1 MVLGFEREPMS
12 IECLNKAINLQFETQ
27 TPTKRLILILL
38 ANYCDE
44 KNSCFPSYAHIG
56 KLAGLKDVKHI
67 ANIIK
72 EFEQLGFLKIERR
85 YKDDGGN
92 LSNRYH
98 LTLKGVHTYPDG
110 ADTTTPPVSTP
121 CNTKDK
127 TKEDTKISYTP
138 KGQEDY
144 VPLSDEDFDA
154 FWEAYPRKEN
164 KFQAKLKYF
173 QATKTYGSDKLMSM
187 LKRYINEIQVKK
199 KDKTFVPYASTWLH
213 QKRYLDY
220 EDYKIQEIKAPKSTN
235 KNWYDDL
242 EI

>member
-1 MVLGFEREPMS
+1 MS

-38 ANYCDE
+38 ANYSDE

-127 TKEDTKISYTP
+127 TKDNTKISYTP

-144 VPLSDEDFDA
+144 VPLTDEDFDA
-154 FWEAYPRKEN
+154 FWKAYPRKEN

-173 QATKTYGSDKLMSM
+173 QATKTYGSNKLMSM

-220 EDYKIQEIKAPKSTN
+220 EDYNMQEIKATKSSS

>member
-1 MVLGFEREPMS
+1 MS
-12 IECLNKAINLQFETQ
+12 IECLNKAINLQFKTQ

-72 EFEQLGFLKIERR
+72 EFEQLGFLKIEKR
-85 YKDDGGN
+85 YKEDGGN

-110 ADTTTPPVSTP
+110 ADTTTPPVSNP

-144 VPLSDEDFDA
+144 VPLTDEDFDA

-173 QATKTYGSDKLMSM
+173 KATKTYGSDKLMSM

-199 KDKTFVPYASTWLH
+199 KDITFVPYASTWLH

-220 EDYKIQEIKAPKSTN
+220 EDYNMQEIKATKSSS

>member
-1 MVLGFEREPMS
+1 MS
-12 IECLNKAINLQFETQ
+12 IECLNKAINLQFKTQ

-72 EFEQLGFLKIERR
+72 EFEQLGFLKIEKR
-85 YKDDGGN
+85 YKEDGGN

-98 LTLKGVHTYPDG
+98 LTLEGVQ
-110 ADTTTPPVSTP
+110 TPPYRYQDKVEIGTETTKVGVSTP

-144 VPLSDEDFDA
+144 VPLTDEDFDA

-173 QATKTYGSDKLMSM
+173 QATKTYGSDKLMLM
-187 LKRYINEIQVKK
+187 LKRYINEIQVNK

-220 EDYKIQEIKAPKSTN
+220 EDYNMQEIKASKSSS

>member
-1 MVLGFEREPMS
+1 MS
-12 IECLNKAINLQFETQ
+12 IECLNKAINLQFKTQ

-44 KNSCFPSYAHIG
+44 KNSCFPSYTHIG

-72 EFEQLGFLKIERR
+72 EFEQLVFLKIEKR
-85 YKDDGGN
+85 YKEDGGN

-98 LTLKGVHTYPDG
+98 LTLEGVHTYPDG

-127 TKEDTKISYTP
+127 TKDNTKISYTP

-144 VPLSDEDFDA
+144 VPLTDEDFDA
-154 FWEAYPRKEN
+154 FWKAYPRKEN

-173 QATKTYGSDKLMSM
+173 QATKTYGSNKLMSM

-220 EDYKIQEIKAPKSTN
+220 EDYKMQEIKATKSSS

>member
-1 MVLGFEREPMS
+1 MS

-44 KNSCFPSYAHIG
+44 KNSCYPSYKHIA
-56 KLAGLKDVKHI
+56 KLAGLKDTKHV
-67 ANIIK
+67 AKIIK

-85 YKDDGGN
+85 FKQDGGY

-98 LTLKGVHTYPDG
+98 LTLKGVQ
-110 ADTTTPPVSTP
+110 TTPMGVETSTTLAHNP
-121 CNTKDK
+121 ANTKDK
-127 TKEDTKISYTP
+127 TKDKTKITYNP
-138 KGQEDY
+138 RGQEQY
-144 VPLSDEDFDA
+144 VPLTDEDFVA

-173 QATKTYGSDKLMSM
+173 QATKTYGSDKLILM

-220 EDYKIQEIKAPKSTN
+220 EDYKMQEVKAPDSSS

>member
-1 MVLGFEREPMS
+1 MS
-12 IECLNKAINLQFETQ
+12 IECLNKAINLQFKTQ

-72 EFEQLGFLKIERR
+72 EFEQLGFLKIEKR
-85 YKDDGGN
+85 YKEDGGN

-98 LTLKGVHTYPDG
+98 LTLEGVHTYPDG

-127 TKEDTKISYTP
+127 TKDNTKISYTP

-144 VPLSDEDFDA
+144 VPLTDEDFDA
-154 FWEAYPRKEN
+154 FWKAYPRKEN

-173 QATKTYGSDKLMSM
+173 QATKTYGSNKLMSM

-220 EDYKIQEIKAPKSTN
+220 EDYEMQEIKAPKSSS

>member
-1 MVLGFEREPMS
+1 MS
-12 IECLNKAINLQFETQ
+12 IECLNKAINLQFKTQ

-72 EFEQLGFLKIERR
+72 EFEQLGFLKIEKR
-85 YKDDGGN
+85 YKEDGGN

-98 LTLKGVHTYPDG
+98 LTLEGVHTYPDG

-144 VPLSDEDFDA
+144 VPLTDEDFDA

-164 KFQAKLKYF
+164 KFQAKLKYLSV
-173 QATKTYGSDKLMSM
+173 TKTYESNKLKEM
-187 LKRYINEIQVKK
+187 LVRYLNDIQVKK
-199 KDKTFVPYASTWLH
+199 KDKKFVCHASTWLH
-213 QKRYLDY
+213 QKRFLDY
-220 EDYKIQEIKAPKSTN
+220 EDYKMQEVQAPKSSN
-235 KNWYDDL
+235 NNWYDDL

>member
-1 MVLGFEREPMS
+1 MS

-121 CNTKDK
+121 CNNKDK

-144 VPLSDEDFDA
+144 VPLTDEDFDA
-154 FWEAYPRKEN
+154 FWKAYPRKEN

-173 QATKTYGSDKLMSM
+173 QATKTYGSYKLMSM
-187 LKRYINEIQVKK
+187 LKIYINEIQVKK

-220 EDYKIQEIKAPKSTN
+220 EDYDMQEIKATKSSS

>member
-1 MVLGFEREPMS
+1 MS
-12 IECLNKAINLQFETQ
+12 IECLNKAINLQFKTQ

-72 EFEQLGFLKIERR
+72 EFEQLGFLKIEKR
-85 YKDDGGN
+85 YKEDGGN

-98 LTLKGVHTYPDG
+98 LTLEGVHTYPDG

-144 VPLSDEDFDA
+144 VPLTDEDFDA
-154 FWEAYPRKEN
+154 FWKAYPRKEN
-164 KFQAKLKYF
+164 KFQAKLKVYNAKNYGAPG
-173 QATKTYGSDKLMSM
+173 ATKKV
-187 LKRYINEIQVKK
+187 INQIEIIQRGTARKVGKK
-199 KDKTFVPYASTWLH
+199 VLSQISASLA
-213 QKRYLDY
+213 RLR
-220 EDYKIQEIKAPKSTN
+220 
-235 KNWYDDL
+235 
-242 EI
+242 

>member
-1 MVLGFEREPMS
+1 MS
-12 IECLNKAINLQFETQ
+12 IECLNKAINLQFKTQ

-72 EFEQLGFLKIERR
+72 EFEQLGFLKIEKR
-85 YKDDGGN
+85 YKEDGGN

-98 LTLKGVHTYPDG
+98 LTLEGVHTHPMG
-110 ADTTTPPVSTP
+110 ADTTIPPVSSP

-127 TKEDTKISYTP
+127 TKDDTKISYTP

-144 VPLSDEDFDA
+144 VPLTDEDFDA
-154 FWEAYPRKEN
+154 FWKAYPRKEN

-220 EDYKIQEIKAPKSTN
+220 EDYNMQEIKATKSSS

>member
-1 MVLGFEREPMS
+1 MS
-12 IECLNKAINLQFETQ
+12 IECLNKAINLQFKTQ

-72 EFEQLGFLKIERR
+72 EFEQLGFLKIEKR
-85 YKDDGGN
+85 YKEDGGN

-110 ADTTTPPVSTP
+110 ADTTTPPVSNP

-144 VPLSDEDFDA
+144 VPLTDEDFDA

-173 QATKTYGSDKLMSM
+173 KATKTYGSDKLMSM

-220 EDYKIQEIKAPKSTN
+220 EDYKMQEIKASKSSS

>member
-1 MVLGFEREPMS
+1 MS

-72 EFEQLGFLKIERR
+72 EFEQLGFLKIEKR
-85 YKDDGGN
+85 YKEDGGN

-98 LTLKGVHTYPDG
+98 LTLKGVPTYPDG

-144 VPLSDEDFDA
+144 VPLADEDFDA

-220 EDYKIQEIKAPKSTN
+220 EDYKMQEIKATKSSS

>member
-1 MVLGFEREPMS
+1 MS
-12 IECLNKAINLQFETQ
+12 IECLNKAINLQFKTQ

-72 EFEQLGFLKIERR
+72 EFEQLGFLKIEKR
-85 YKDDGGN
+85 YKEDGGN

-98 LTLKGVHTYPDG
+98 LTLEGLHTYPDG

-127 TKEDTKISYTP
+127 TKDNTKISYTP

-144 VPLSDEDFDA
+144 VPLTDEDFDA
-154 FWEAYPRKEN
+154 FWKAYPRKEN

-173 QATKTYGSDKLMSM
+173 QATKTYGSNKLMSM

-220 EDYKIQEIKAPKSTN
+220 EDYNMQEIKATKSSS

>member
-1 MVLGFEREPMS
+1 MS

-44 KNSCFPSYAHIG
+44 KNSCYPSYAHIG
-56 KLAGLKDVKHI
+56 KLAGLKDTKHI

-72 EFEQLGFLKIERR
+72 EFEQLGFLKIEKR
-85 YKDDGGN
+85 YKENGGN

-98 LTLKGVHTYPDG
+98 LTLEGVHTPPMG
-110 ADTTTPPVSTP
+110 ADTTTPLVSTP

-127 TKEDTKISYTP
+127 TKDDTKVSYKP
-138 KGQEDY
+138 KDNEEY
-144 VPLSDEDFDA
+144 LPLDDKNFDDF
-154 FWEAYPRKEN
+154 WKLYPRKEN
-164 KFQAKLKYF
+164 KFQAKIKYF
-173 QATKTYGSDKLMSM
+173 KITQNYQADKLKEM
-187 LKRYINEIQVKK
+187 LLRYLNDIQVKK
-199 KDKTFVPYASTWLH
+199 LDKTYVCHASTWLH
-213 QKRYLDY
+213 QRRFLDY
-220 EDYKIQEIKAPKSTN
+220 EDYQIQEVQTPKSSS

>member
-1 MVLGFEREPMS
+1 MS
-12 IECLNKAINLQFETQ
+12 IECLNKAINLQFKTQ

-72 EFEQLGFLKIERR
+72 EFEQLGFLKIEKR
-85 YKDDGGN
+85 YKEDGGN

-98 LTLKGVHTYPDG
+98 LTLEGVHTYPDG

-121 CNTKDK
+121 CYTKDK

-138 KGQEDY
+138 KGQEEY
-144 VPLSDEDFDA
+144 VPLTDEDFDA

-173 QATKTYGSDKLMSM
+173 QATKNYGSDKLMSM

-220 EDYKIQEIKAPKSTN
+220 EDYKMQEIEAPKSSS